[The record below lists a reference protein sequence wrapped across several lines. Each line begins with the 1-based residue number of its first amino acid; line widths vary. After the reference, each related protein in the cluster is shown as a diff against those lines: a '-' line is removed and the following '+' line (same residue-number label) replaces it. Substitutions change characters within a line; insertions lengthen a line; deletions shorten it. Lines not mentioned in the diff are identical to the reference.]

1 MPERVTGL
9 DIGRD
14 GIKAVSL
21 SAGLRGCRVIDAAL
35 VRPAEAGGLEQALE
49 RVFEREAF
57 RDSRCVTA
65 LPLEHCSFRTVRLPF
80 KDRKRLLRTLP
91 YELEPTLPFS
101 AADAVVDYLVLGR
114 DEGTELLAAAARRE
128 RVAERLEL
136 LTPFCSSVS
145 VVDVEAAALAGW
157 IAAEERDEVSPSILL
172 DVGAV
177 RTSLVVVADGRIVQ
191 LRSLHPGGTP
201 VEEDGVENVCRTLH
215 REVSATMTMLSLRG
229 VTAERPGRLYLVGG
243 CSLSE
248 RFRNELGRLFELAPR
263 EPAVPREPAL
273 QFSEEVLRTWNPALM
288 NQALSLALREA
299 EGGPGFNFVRDRS
312 GAAGLAGRIRD
323 ELPWLAPL
331 SAAVLLFLG
340 ANMYLDYRTDSRYL
354 AALRAETRTMFTQT
368 LPETT
373 RIVNPVQQLKT
384 ALDNLRGQAA
394 GGDRA
399 GRPLPVLAVLREMSA
414 LMPQSIDVLVTS
426 FTYDEQA
433 VRVQGET
440 DTFNMV
446 DAVRAALENSELF
459 SSVTITSANMMRSG
473 GRVGFDM
480 RIEPRRRT

>member
-1 MPERVTGL
+1 MHERVTGL

-14 GIKAVSL
+14 GIKAVSM
-21 SAGLRGCRVIDAAL
+21 SAGLRGCRVIDTVL

-49 RVFEREAF
+49 QVFGRETF

-65 LPLEHCSFRTVRLPF
+65 LPMEHCSFRTIRLPF
-80 KDRKRLLRTLP
+80 RDRKRLLRTLP

-101 AADAVVDYLVLGR
+101 ADDAVVDYLVLDRG
-114 DEGTELLAAAARRE
+114 EGTELLAAAARRDHM
-128 RVAERLEL
+128 AERLAL
-136 LTPFCSSVS
+136 LAPFCSSVS
-145 VVDVEAAALAGW
+145 VVDVEAASLAGW
-157 IAAEERDEVSPSILL
+157 IAAEECDEVSPSILL

-177 RTSLVVVADGRIVQ
+177 RTSLAVVAGGRIVQ
-191 LRSLHPGGTP
+191 LRSLPAGETHMA
-201 VEEDGVENVCRTLH
+201 EDGVDNVCRTLH

-229 VTAERPGRLYLVGG
+229 VTDEKPGSLYLAGG
-243 CSLSE
+243 GSRSE
-248 RFRNELGRLFELAPR
+248 GFRDELGRLFDLAPR
-263 EPAVPREPAL
+263 EPTVPREQAIQFTEEAL
-273 QFSEEVLRTWNPALM
+273 SAWDPALM
-288 NQALSLALREA
+288 NQALSLALRDA
-299 EGGPGFNFVRDRS
+299 GGGPGFNFVRDRN
-312 GAAGLAGRIRD
+312 GAAGLVEWFRD

-340 ANMYLDYRTDSRYL
+340 ANIYLDYRTDSRYL
-354 AALRAETRTMFTQT
+354 TALRAETRTLFTQT

-373 RIVNPVQQLKT
+373 RIVNPVQQVKT
-384 ALDNLRGQAA
+384 ALDDLRRQAA
-394 GGDRA
+394 GGDHA
-399 GRPLPVLAVLREMSA
+399 GRPLPVLAVLREVSA
-414 LMPQSIDVLVTS
+414 LVPQSIDLLVTS
-426 FTYDEQA
+426 FTYDEKT

-440 DTFNMV
+440 DTFNTV